1 MRHKLPVTRRLRL
14 LAAGTNA
21 VGWTEIAVG
30 TLTGV
35 LAVLLVYVISVWFLE
50 GHAAL
55 FVVASLGAS
64 AVLLFAVPHGTLSQP
79 WPLFGGHL
87 VSALVGVTCA
97 MTVPYPAVA
106 AALAVGLSIG
116 AMHLLRCVH
125 PPGGAT
131 ALTAVMGGSTVYGMG
146 YLFVLTPVLLNVM
159 VLFTVAVLANYPFP
173 WRRYPMALIG
183 GTTEQHHDAG
193 LREEDLDHAIH
204 EMNVIVD
211 VTAEELRE
219 IAERALLH
227 ARNGDQERMTVRLG
241 PRFARAQQADGWV
254 LHKALTPEFDGH
266 RPVETVTLNLVP
278 GPAPEQEETTESR
291 SCA

>member
-1 MRHKLPVTRRLRL
+1 MRLKLPVTSRLRL

-21 VGWTEIAVG
+21 VGWTEIAVA
-30 TLTGV
+30 TVTAI
-35 LAVLLVYVISVWFLE
+35 LAVLLVHVISLWSLE

-55 FVVASLGAS
+55 FVVASMGAS
-64 AVLLFAVPHGTLSQP
+64 AVLLFAVPHGSLSQP

-87 VSALVGVTCA
+87 VSALVGVTCV
-97 MTVPYPAVA
+97 MTIPNLAIA
-106 AALAVGLSIG
+106 AALAVGLSLG

-159 VLFTVAVLANYPFP
+159 VLFAVAVLANYPFA
-173 WRRYPMALIG
+173 WRRYPMALMNRVM
-183 GTTEQHHDAG
+183 EEHHDAG
-193 LREEDLDHAIH
+193 LREEDLAHAIH

-227 ARNGDQERMTVRLG
+227 ARNGAQERVTLRLG
-241 PRFARAQQADGWV
+241 PRFVRARQTDGWV
-254 LHKALTPEFDGH
+254 LHKALTPHFDGH
-266 RPVETVTLNLVP
+266 RPVETITLNLVADP
-278 GPAPEQEETTESR
+278 LAEEPAESR